1 MVRII
6 KLEQHTE
13 TTVYIEGACLSTDT
27 KPKKANGFNVITG
40 SRMTEVD
47 TGDVYAYDE
56 TGESWGKIAAGP
68 AQG

>member
-6 KLEQHTE
+6 KMEQHTE
-13 TTVYIEGACLSTDT
+13 NTVYIEGACLSSDT
-27 KPKKANGFNVITG
+27 KPGMVGENGVITG

-56 TGESWGKIAAGP
+56 SGKSWGKIAAGP